1 MNGGEASRNAARC
14 PDLSPRVRTPE
25 SRNAPRSVC
34 KGKRIVDEDR
44 IVSRSGRLPRVVDC
58 SEFLKLVGERRGG
71 RGEIV
76 YSINKKR
83 TILRDES
90 FSNNTVEPR

>member
-1 MNGGEASRNAARC
+1 M
-14 PDLSPRVRTPE
+14 
-25 SRNAPRSVC
+25 
-34 KGKRIVDEDR
+34 DEDR
-44 IVSRSGRLPRVVDC
+44 IVSRSGRLPRVDC
-58 SEFLKLVGERRGG
+58 SEFLKLVGEWRGG